1 MSEVLSSAPDRRRIL
16 LHRRVADIRPGRI
29 DLRPSPEAM
38 VGPLIGVGIGAAA
51 FAAIIVLRGTLPVL
65 ALAMLLLLAVVLIP
79 FAGMGLIYALYG
91 TNIIFDGR
99 KGTATFQQGVIGL
112 GIGTV
117 ELVPFAKI
125 AQFVVE
131 EAGEDDADPL
141 PTEELTQWQLTLVK
155 VSGKRRRIGGMVMLR
170 SFEMAALGPV
180 IELGR
185 ALAEF
190 TDKPLVLPEI
200 EENQDEGA

>member
-1 MSEVLSSAPDRRRIL
+1 MSEALSSAPARRRIL

-51 FAAIIVLRGTLPVL
+51 FAAIIIFRGTLPVF
-65 ALAMLLLLAVVLIP
+65 ALAPLLLLAVVLIP
-79 FAGMGLIYALYG
+79 FAGMGLVYAVYG
-91 TNIIFDGR
+91 TNIIFDAR
-99 KGTATFQQGVIGL
+99 KGTATFQQGIIGL
-112 GIGTV
+112 GLGTV
-117 ELVPFAKI
+117 ELVPFGKI
-125 AQFVVE
+125 AEFAVE

-170 SFEMAALGPV
+170 SFELAALGPV

-190 TDKPLVLPEI
+190 TGKPLVLPEL
-200 EENQDEGA
+200 EEKRDE

>member
-1 MSEVLSSAPDRRRIL
+1 MSEVLSPAPDRRRIV
-16 LHRRVADIRPGRI
+16 LHRRVADIKPGRI
-29 DLRPSPEAM
+29 DLRPSPEAV
-38 VGPLIGVGIGAAA
+38 VGPLIGVSVGAAA
-51 FAAIIVLRGTLPVL
+51 FAAIIVLRGTLPVFAL
-65 ALAMLLLLAVVLIP
+65 ALLLLLAVVLIP
-79 FAGMGLIYALYG
+79 FAGMGLVYALYG
-91 TNIIFDGR
+91 TNIIFDAR
-99 KGTATFQQGVIGL
+99 KGTATFQQGIIGL

-117 ELVPFAKI
+117 ELAPFEKI

-170 SFEMAALGPV
+170 SFELAALGPV

-190 TDKPLVLPEI
+190 TGKPLVLPEI
-200 EENQDEGA
+200 EEKPR